1 MKKIITVVCI
11 CAVLTAAVSAA
22 PEAAVSAAPAA
33 EVISPHNVMYS
44 ETITSPGTLS
54 FVGQSEMTSAL
65 PLVIERFT
73 VSEGDHVTAG
83 DTIAI
88 VDREGSA
95 SFLESLGQLPQL
107 AVAAANLS
115 TAAALIPEAITAD
128 RSGRILSVAG
138 TGAGVEAGSS
148 IASVASTD
156 DLIITAPVSEQYI
169 SQIYEGMSV
178 RFTLTALPEELFYG
192 TVSVISSAAHSRY
205 SGSVLETVVDVTVT
219 PNNYDERFKT
229 GLSAD
234 VTFTVTEPREIC
246 VLSYEAIGQD
256 EGGEYVYIYENGKAC
271 RRKIFTGVEFSD
283 GTEIIKGV
291 TAEDSVFVSPEKLSD
306 SPYIRMEQE

>member
-33 EVISPHNVMYS
+33 EVISPHNVIYS
-44 ETITSPGTLS
+44 ETITSHGTLS
-54 FVGQSEMTSAL
+54 FVEQSGMTSAR

-73 VSEGDHVTAG
+73 ISEGDHVTAG

-88 VDREGSA
+88 VDRKGSA

-138 TGAGVEAGSS
+138 TGAGVEAGSLPNYRYCFS
-148 IASVASTD
+148 SMRD
-156 DLIITAPVSEQYI
+156 DA
-169 SQIYEGMSV
+169 
-178 RFTLTALPEELFYG
+178 
-192 TVSVISSAAHSRY
+192 
-205 SGSVLETVVDVTVT
+205 
-219 PNNYDERFKT
+219 
-229 GLSAD
+229 GL
-234 VTFTVTEPREIC
+234 
-246 VLSYEAIGQD
+246 G
-256 EGGEYVYIYENGKAC
+256 
-271 RRKIFTGVEFSD
+271 
-283 GTEIIKGV
+283 
-291 TAEDSVFVSPEKLSD
+291 
-306 SPYIRMEQE
+306 